1 VESKRRDGGGAP
13 RGKKREYVSQVLP
26 LDRWTM
32 SPEYLRDLYGDD
44 IADEY
49 IRMRDE
55 EMQLSDDE
63 LRAKIARDLGE
74 LIVVAAESDTE
85 DGDDV
90 VM

>member
-1 VESKRRDGGGAP
+1 
-13 RGKKREYVSQVLP
+13 
-26 LDRWTM
+26 M